1 MSQFITS
8 SGSQI
13 KIPDSDSIAL
23 IPAEEAQE
31 YIVKLLPYLKVLDGK
46 QVYLLDDCS
55 SGTSDEIFIEVEK
68 MIEEKGSIEGTALD
82 KMLIELYS
90 KGHTIRI
97 WLARVGYEDY
107 KKVVD
112 CQNLD
117 EFKSTL
123 ISQYPGGY
131 YVRVAANKK

>member
-8 SGSQI
+8 SGSPI
-13 KIPDSDSIAL
+13 KIPNSDSIAL

-31 YIVKLLPYLKVLDGK
+31 YIVKLLPYLKLRDGEN
-46 QVYLLDDCS
+46 VYLLDDCS
-55 SGTSDEIFIEVEK
+55 SGTSEEIFIEVEK
-68 MIEEKGSIEGTALD
+68 MIEEKGVIEGTALD
-82 KMLIELYS
+82 KMLVELYS
-90 KGHTIRI
+90 KGHTIRM
-97 WLARVGYEDY
+97 WVAHVGYEDC
-107 KKVVD
+107 KKAVD
-112 CQNLD
+112 CRNLE